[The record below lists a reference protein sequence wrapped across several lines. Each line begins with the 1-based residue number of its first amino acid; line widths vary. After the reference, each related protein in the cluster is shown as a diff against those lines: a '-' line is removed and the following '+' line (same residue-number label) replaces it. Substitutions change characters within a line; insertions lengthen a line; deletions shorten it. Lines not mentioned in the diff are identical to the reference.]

1 MLPVHTNEMDRT
13 ADAEFTPAP
22 ATATSGVGSYALTG
36 SAVTG
41 TGLGNCTITYVTI
54 ANGLTVTLRLR

>member
-1 MLPVHTNEMDRT
+1 MDRT

-22 ATATSGVGSYALTG
+22 ATAASGVGSYALTG